1 MDAFTLNAQRFAAGR
16 QDMRLRCF
24 ADDPFSQFRRRIDH
38 VLAVVENE
46 EDLPAAQECHKAAVR
61 IVSLDHEAERRGDCG
76 WNELGIRQRAQI
88 DKGNGTTETAQQCV
102 RHRNGHGGLAYAAW
116 TDDAH
121 ETVRDELLRYGS
133 NSFIST
139 DHPRQWRRQ
148 FLGCSPSGDAPATV
162 SRPVERDT
170 G

>member
-1 MDAFTLNAQRFAAGR
+1 
-16 QDMRLRCF
+16 
-24 ADDPFSQFRRRIDH
+24 
-38 VLAVVENE
+38 
-46 EDLPAAQECHKAAVR
+46 
-61 IVSLDHEAERRGDCG
+61 VSLDHEAERRGDCG

-148 FLGCSPSGDAPATV
+148 FSGLLAVRRCSRNGQPPRRTRHRRDKTIAATGNV
-162 SRPVERDT
+162 RYVASPFLSAERFPQIAI
-170 G
+170 